1 MDPKQLF
8 IDDRFRGVCSFC
20 GAVPDNR
27 DHVPSRV
34 LLDKPY
40 PENLPVVESCTGCN
54 EGFSKD
60 EEYLACFIECV
71 KKGTTDYDET
81 FRPKV
86 AKTLK
91 ARPSIKSRIE
101 QSKTEN
107 EQGELVWKP
116 ETERIKNVVL
126 KLAQG
131 HMAYELGLQHVEDPI
146 VLDVVP
152 VPYMT
157 EEYSSQ
163 FFSPSARGNL
173 LYPEIGSRSFIK
185 LGKEK
190 SRSYGEW
197 NVVQSGLYEYMIGQ
211 SGGDWVKLVI
221 GDYLACEV
229 VWE

>member
-8 IDDRFRGVCSFC
+8 IDDRFRGVCSYC
-20 GAVPDNR
+20 GSVPDNR

-40 PENLPVVESCTGCN
+40 PENLPVVESCTACN

-71 KKGTTDYDET
+71 KKGTTDHDET
-81 FRPKV
+81 FRAKV

-91 ARPSIKSRIE
+91 ARPSIKNRIE

-107 EQGELVWKP
+107 EQGELIWKP
-116 ETERIKNVVL
+116 ETDRIKNVVL

-131 HMAYELGLQHVEDPI
+131 HMAYELGLQHVEDPV
-146 VLDVVP
+146 VLDIVP
-152 VPYMT
+152 APYMT

-185 LGKEK
+185 LGKDK

-197 NVVQSGLYEYMIGQ
+197 NVVQGGLYEYMIGQ
-211 SGGDWVKLVI
+211 SGGDWVKFVI